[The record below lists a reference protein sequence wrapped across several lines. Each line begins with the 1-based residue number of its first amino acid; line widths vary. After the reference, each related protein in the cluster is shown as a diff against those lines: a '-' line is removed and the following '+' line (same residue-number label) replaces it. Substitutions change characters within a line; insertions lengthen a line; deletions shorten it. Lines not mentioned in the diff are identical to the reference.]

1 MVVNFPAVCGVSI
14 TSVVS
19 PGAMSVSIPSARMK
33 NPWVTS
39 SDFSCSFTVSPRFSV
54 IWFGLNSNRL
64 AVIVTTRGFSAPAA
78 RNRGVQALIA
88 IRNNKRT
95 SHLQFFIVSAPC
107 FVFMMWIK
115 SRPSGAAADPG
126 AYLRRLRRL
135 LLHLPLPQYPQ
146 AFVVRDVDQVACVI
160 RENAGDPGE
169 AVEPLGICGIAQ
181 IEQANKLSW
190 EV

>member
-1 MVVNFPAVCGVSI
+1 MVVNFPAICGVRVS
-14 TSVVS
+14 SVVS
-19 PGAMSVSIPSARMK
+19 PGVMSESIPSARMK

-39 SDFSCSFTVSPRFSV
+39 SVFSCSFTVSPRFSV
-54 IWFGLNSNRL
+54 IWLGLNSNRL

-78 RNRGVQALIA
+78 RNRAVKALIA

-95 SHLQFFIVSAPC
+95 SHLQFFIISAPC
-107 FVFMMWIK
+107 FVFMMQIK

-135 LLHLPLPQYPQ
+135 LLLLPQYPQ

-160 RENAGDPGE
+160 RENAGDPCE

-181 IEQANKLSW
+181 IEQANKRSW